1 MRAVEKRS
9 GGWYVVEHDG
19 AFGGYATTS
28 SVARRRKIPVPSNAG
43 RERAVAVARERGML
57 DGEEQEVR

>member
-9 GGWYVVEHDG
+9 DGWFVVERPG
-19 AFGGYATTS
+19 FGGYSTTS
-28 SVARRRKIPVPSNAG
+28 SVARRRKIPVPATAE